1 VWVTH
6 SALSIKQP
14 NAGMDQFSSS
24 CGDPIIQT
32 LYQSYDA
39 WKGWG
44 TPFTCPEE
52 LQRYFAGECE
62 GAVIAGGNVL
72 ELGFGSGTFLAWAHG
87 QGARVHGTEINP
99 AFIAAGEM
107 FGVTILAPAIE
118 EHADAYPE
126 QFDTVVAFDVF
137 EHFSLNEITD
147 RLQAIEAMLSPGGHV
162 ILRFPNAQS
171 PFGLAPQFGDATH
184 KTALSRSIIEQL
196 IETMNLEVVRYGPSF
211 RVAGSGLVSRTGRR
225 LRWLMRDTIAGV
237 LNAIYGQNI
246 PWDPVV
252 TLVLQKPVRDTAA

>member
-1 VWVTH
+1 
-6 SALSIKQP
+6 
-14 NAGMDQFSSS
+14 MDQFSTS
-24 CGDPIIQT
+24 CGDRIIHT

-87 QGARVHGTEINP
+87 QGANVYGTEINP
-99 AFIAAGEM
+99 AFIEFGET

-118 EHADAYPE
+118 DHADTYRGH
-126 QFDTVVAFDVF
+126 FHTVVAFDVF
-137 EHFSLNEITD
+137 EHFALSEIAD
-147 RLQAIEAMLSPGGHV
+147 RLRAIETMLSPGGHL
-162 ILRFPNAQS
+162 IMRFPNAQS

-184 KTALSRSIIEQL
+184 KSALSRSIIEQL
-196 IETMNLEVVRYGPSF
+196 VQTMNLEVVRYGPSF
-211 RVAGSGLVSRTGRR
+211 RVAGSGLGNRIGRR
-225 LRWLMRDTIAGV
+225 VRWLMRDAVSGL
-237 LNAIYGQNI
+237 LNAIYVQNI

-252 TLVLQKPVRDTAA
+252 TLVLQKPAQDTAA